1 MRFTAETSSD
11 GVREQ
16 FFTLDHIPGVLWSPD
31 GPASAAG
38 RPLVL
43 VGHGGGQHK
52 TAAGVAARARRFVTA
67 CGFAVA
73 AIDAPGHG
81 VRPKTGEDERLI
93 AGFRARMAAGEPAG
107 PDLDRYHAG
116 LAERAVPEWQAVLDA
131 LQRPDCLGTGRPVGY
146 AGMSLGSHLGIPL
159 AVAEPRI
166 TAAVFGLAGAE
177 TLAGPA
183 ARVTVP
189 VEFVLQWDDE
199 LVPRDSGLALF
210 DAFASAEKTLHA
222 NPGRHGEVPRFE
234 ADSSARFFARHLG
247 GPPPAGADRH

>member
-1 MRFTAETSSD
+1 MRFTSETSSD

-16 FFTLDHIPGVLWSPD
+16 LFTLGDIPGVLWSPD

-52 TAAGVAARARRFVTA
+52 TAPGVAARARRFVTA

-81 VRPKTGEDERLI
+81 GRPRTGEDERLI
-93 AGFRARMAAGEPAG
+93 ASFRKRMAAGELAG

-116 LAERAVPEWQAVLDA
+116 LAERAVPEWQATLNA
-131 LQRPDCLGTGRPVGY
+131 LQQPDCLGASGPVGY
-146 AGMSLGSHLGIPL
+146 GGMSLGSHIGIPL
-159 AVAEPRI
+159 AAAEPRI
-166 TAAVFGLAGAE
+166 SAAAFGLAGAE
-177 TLAGPA
+177 TLAATA

-222 NPGRHGEVPRFE
+222 NPGRHAEVPKFE
-234 ADSSARFFARHLG
+234 ADSSARFFARHL
-247 GPPPAGADRH
+247 AGAPRPEAGRH